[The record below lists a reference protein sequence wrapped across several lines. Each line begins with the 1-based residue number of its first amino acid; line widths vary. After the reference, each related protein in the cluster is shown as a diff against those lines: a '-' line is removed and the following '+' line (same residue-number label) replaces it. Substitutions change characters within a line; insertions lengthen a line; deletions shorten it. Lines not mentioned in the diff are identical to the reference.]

1 MLTIIGAGGNLA
13 KGSDVEACWGVCFP
27 SHLRPRRGLHDVS
40 GDFDGMVPGR
50 GHRVCDT
57 FPPGAPGSGNPQVLQ
72 AQGSLREE
80 A

>member
-1 MLTIIGAGGNLA
+1 MLTNIGAGGNLA
-13 KGSDVEACWGVCFP
+13 NGSDIEARWGVCFP
-27 SHLRPRRGLHDVS
+27 SHSRRRRRLHDVP

-50 GHRVCDT
+50 GHRVCGA